1 MKNNWLQFIFGYV
14 SVRVVGSEIEQF
26 INQLI
31 KNGITLW
38 DLRRGPKDTIFF
50 QVSIRDIYTLRR
62 IKRKYECKVYFH
74 KRFGLPFLSK
84 RLVKNSGFLFGSF
97 LFFVIIFFMSHMVW
111 NIEVR
116 GANPDTEYKI
126 VKKLEEYG
134 VTKGSLQLFSYT
146 PEQLQQK
153 LTNEIEE
160 LTWIG
165 VEFKGTS
172 YEFTVVEKTEPTP
185 IVVADPQNLIA
196 KKKAVIVNLFVEEGQ
211 PLISVND
218 YVKEGQLLV
227 SGTIGKDDFAK
238 VLAAKGK
245 IWGET
250 WYRTDVEMNVD
261 VQLDVLNGAV
271 ENKWKLNVFGY
282 SIPLT
287 PFKEIDFEQYEKEEG
302 SYEYQLFGRTFPIFV
317 TKEIYREME
326 KLAHTYTMEEAII
339 KGIEL
344 AKEDLLKQ
352 LPEDSIIKGEKVLH
366 KSIENGKVK
375 LSIHFQVIEDIAIAQ
390 PIIQG
395 DTQ

>member
-1 MKNNWLQFIFGYV
+1 MKNNWLQFLFGYV
-14 SVRVVGSEIEQF
+14 SVRVVGSEIEVF

-38 DLRRGPKDTIFF
+38 DLRRGPKDTLFF
-50 QVSIRDIYTLRR
+50 KISIRDISLLRR
-62 IKRKYECKVYFH
+62 LKRNYLCKVYFH
-74 KRFGLPFLSK
+74 QRFGLPFLRK
-84 RLVKNSGFLFGSF
+84 RLMKNSGFLIGTL

-111 NIEVR
+111 TIEIN

-134 VTKGSLQLFSYT
+134 VTKGSLQLFSYS

-172 YEFTVVEKTEPTP
+172 YRFTVVEKTEPTP
-185 IVVADPQNLIA
+185 ITVLDPRNLIA
-196 KKKAVIVNLFVEEGQ
+196 SKKAIIINMFVEEGQ
-211 PLISVND
+211 PVISVNE
-218 YVKEGQLLV
+218 YVKPGQLLV
-227 SGTIGKDDFAK
+227 SGTIGKEGNARL
-238 VLAAKGK
+238 VASKGQ

-250 WYRTDVEMNVD
+250 WYRTDVEMNVN
-261 VQLDVLNGAV
+261 VELDVLNGAV
-271 ENKWKLNVFGY
+271 ENKWKINVFGY
-282 SIPLT
+282 SLPLFF
-287 PFKEIDFEQYEKEEG
+287 FKEIAFNNYVVEEEN
-302 SYEYQLFGRTFPIFV
+302 YEYQLFGRTFPVFV
-317 TKEIYREME
+317 IKEIYRETE
-326 KLAHTYTMEEAII
+326 KLAHTYTEEEAIE

-352 LPEDSIIKGEKVLH
+352 LPEDSYIKGEKILH
-366 KSIENGKVK
+366 KAIENGKVK